1 MAVRIQRQACAAEPA
16 GMPVRVASCFTE
28 HFWEN
33 QKISRVNFWG
43 PTVFPNLCINDPS
56 FPRHESLLEPQKTP
70 VEDDDPSAFRTA
82 PRLGAQAK
90 KHELERFPPAGNVMR
105 HLQPTGHT
113 TGNIAMEQN
122 INKLTE

>member
-1 MAVRIQRQACAAEPA
+1 M
-16 GMPVRVASCFTE
+16 
-28 HFWEN
+28 
-33 QKISRVNFWG
+33 
-43 PTVFPNLCINDPS
+43 FPNLCINDPS

-82 PRLGAQAK
+82 TRLGVQAK

-113 TGNIAMEQN
+113 TGNIAMKQK
-122 INKLTE
+122 IKKLTE